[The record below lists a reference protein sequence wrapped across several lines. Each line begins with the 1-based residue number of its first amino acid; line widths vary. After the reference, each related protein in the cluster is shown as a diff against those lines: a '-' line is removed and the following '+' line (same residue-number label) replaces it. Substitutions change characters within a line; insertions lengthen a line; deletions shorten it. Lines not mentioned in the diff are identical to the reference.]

1 MSRWP
6 LKPIGDLCEV
16 NPRLPRGHDIPD
28 GLIVSFV
35 PMAAVDEV
43 SGTIQAPQTRPFG
56 EVKKGYTHFR
66 NGDVLF
72 AKITPCM
79 ENGKAAIASEL
90 AGGIGFGSTEFH
102 VLRAKDEVLPEWLF
116 YFVRQPTF
124 RNEAKRNFTGTAGQ
138 QRVPTTFLSSAAIPV
153 PPLSEQRRIVD
164 LLSRA
169 EGIVHLRREGEK
181 KAAELIPAL
190 FLDMFGDPAT
200 NPKGWP
206 TASIGDLFEVK
217 GGKRLPKGAP
227 YAEKP
232 TAFRYIRGTDIWPD
246 QINTQNLVYLRP
258 EDQATIKRYV
268 VAKDDV
274 VITIAGKIGV
284 AAPVGDDLV
293 GVNLTENAA
302 MIRPHGTKST
312 NAAFLSSMLNSG
324 FVQRQIETLTGRVTI
339 GKLALERIRLLK
351 ILLPALGPQAEYVQ
365 RVEQIRAIQSQQSSA
380 TAKAQATFDALL
392 ARVFKTPSTNY

>member
-1 MSRWP
+1 MSHWP
-6 LKPIGDLCEV
+6 TYPL
-16 NPRLPRGHDIPD
+16 
-28 GLIVSFV
+28 
-35 PMAAVDEV
+35 
-43 SGTIQAPQTRPFG
+43 GT
-56 EVKKGYTHFR
+56 
-66 NGDVLF
+66 
-72 AKITPCM
+72 
-79 ENGKAAIASEL
+79 AIEL
-90 AGGIGFGSTEFH
+90 AYGKSLPKNTRSEGGNIPVYGSNGIAGWHSEALVDGPTVIVGRKGSAGAVQFVEGPCFPI
-102 VLRAKDEVLPEWLF
+102 DTT
-116 YFVRQPTF
+116 YFVRPRAGFDFDIRFLYFQLRKLDLSRLRT
-124 RNEAKRNFTGTAGQ
+124 ATG
-138 QRVPTTFLSSAAIPV
+138 VPGLTREDAYRELISV
-153 PPLSEQRRIVD
+153 PPLPEQRRIVD

-169 EGIVHLRREGEK
+169 EGIVRLRREAEK

-227 YAEKP
+227 YAEEP

-258 EDQATIKRYV
+258 EDQAAIKRYV

-324 FVQRQIETLTGRVTI
+324 FVQRQIEALTGRVTI

-351 ILLPALGPQAEYVQ
+351 ILLPALELQAEYVQ

-392 ARVFKTPSTNY
+392 AQVFSEQ

>member
-1 MSRWP
+1 MSASAFP
-6 LKPIGDLCEV
+6 LVPFSSAMRDCTGGNIKVQRKAYTSDGE
-16 NPRLPRGHDIPD
+16 LP
-28 GLIVSFV
+28 V
-35 PMAAVDEV
+35 VDQ
-43 SGTIQAPQTRPFG
+43 GQDFIA
-56 EVKKGYTHFR
+56 GYTQVA
-66 NGDVLF
+66 NQYKGALPLVLF
-72 AKITPCM
+72 GDHTRIFKYVDFPFALGADGVKALEPQEGFDAKFLFYYFRSVHLP
-79 ENGKAAIASEL
+79 S
-90 AGGIGFGSTEFH
+90 AGYSRHFKF
-102 VLRAKDEVLPEWLF
+102 LKEVL
-116 YFVRQPTF
+116 
-124 RNEAKRNFTGTAGQ
+124 
-138 QRVPTTFLSSAAIPV
+138 VPKPSLP
-153 PPLSEQRRIVD
+153 EQRRIVD

-169 EGIVHLRREGEK
+169 EGIVRLRREAEK

-227 YAEKP
+227 YAEEP

-268 VAKDDV
+268 VAKGDV

-284 AAPVGDDLV
+284 TAPVGDDLV

-302 MIRPHGTKST
+302 MIRPHETEST
-312 NAAFLSSMLNSG
+312 NAAFLSSMLNSR

-339 GKLALERIRLLK
+339 GKLALERIRFLK
-351 ILLPALGPQAEYVQ
+351 ILLPALSLQAEYVQ
-365 RVEQIRAIQSQQSSA
+365 RIEQIRAIQSQQSTA
-380 TAKAQATFDALL
+380 TAKAQAAFDALL
-392 ARVFKTPSTNY
+392 AQAFTPAQFNCVPI